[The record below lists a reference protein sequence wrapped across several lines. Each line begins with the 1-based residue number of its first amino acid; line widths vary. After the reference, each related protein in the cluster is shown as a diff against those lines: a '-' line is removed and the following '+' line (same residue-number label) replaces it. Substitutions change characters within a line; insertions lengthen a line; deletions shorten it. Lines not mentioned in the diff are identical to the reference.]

1 LCLHLEQGRLP
12 KPGAAGLCSPGQVLN
27 SDLRYLD
34 GRIRTGGTDVAMGTV
49 KWFKPDK
56 GYDSSGRRTAT
67 RTCSFIFRLFRRPA
81 TPASLKAPGSVTNW
95 LLAAPASC
103 PPRICASGDARASRW
118 HSVCSRRTNLGGRR
132 YLPMGLFV
140 FEPIH
145 VNANAPGG
153 ACVLRTFAD
162 VGAFVLI
169 SVDLP
174 RRLSPHWSAVRGDL
188 VQARFGARRAE
199 AHQALRDALAAEGWL
214 AG

>member
-1 LCLHLEQGRLP
+1 MAPGHATQSCWFTPAVFLVVRSVSKLEFEP
-12 KPGAAGLCSPGQVLN
+12 
-27 SDLRYLD
+27 LD
-34 GRIRTGGTDVAMGTV
+34 FLTGETYVAMGVV
-49 KWFKPDK
+49 KWFKPDN
-56 GYDSSGRRTAT
+56 GYGFIRPEDGGQDVFVHISAVRR
-67 RTCSFIFRLFRRPA
+67 A

-199 AHQALRDALAAEGWL
+199 AHQAMRDALVAEGWL